1 MAEHILSIV
10 FNDSKQKRGIF
21 NCAPFTT
28 GISQDD
34 AIALGGSVFVKK
46 NPYSIC
52 NNLTSLTSQALEE
65 KIYTA
70 VFVGAKIQC

>member
-46 NPYSIC
+46 NPYFIC
-52 NNLTSLTSQALEE
+52 NNLTSLTNQALEE
-65 KIYTA
+65 KNIY
-70 VFVGAKIQC
+70 CCLCRC

>member
-21 NCAPFTT
+21 NCAPLTT

-46 NPYSIC
+46 I
-52 NNLTSLTSQALEE
+52 LIL
-65 KIYTA
+65 
-70 VFVGAKIQC
+70 FVTT

>member
-46 NPYSIC
+46 K
-52 NNLTSLTSQALEE
+52 SLFYL
-65 KIYTA
+65 
-70 VFVGAKIQC
+70 